1 MSTCKVDGC
10 GKAAV
15 SNISGL
21 CQMHYKRL
29 KKHGTTE
36 MPKGGRGP
44 IEQRF
49 WLYVD
54 KRGPD
59 DCWEWNGALG
69 PNGYG
74 RVSTKKNPDMIASR
88 VSYELTKGEIP
99 KGRVVM
105 HSCDNRKCVN
115 PAHLSVGTYLDNM
128 RDMIEKCRSVH
139 NPMRGSKHPRCKL
152 SEIDV
157 LSIRASNESS
167 GVLAN
172 RYGVSKSTIDH
183 IRLRITWRH
192 I

>member
-1 MSTCKVDGC
+1 MSKCRIDCCEKES
-10 GKAAV
+10 V
-15 SNISGL
+15 SNVSGL

-29 KKHGTTE
+29 KKHGTTDT
-36 MPKGGRGP
+36 PKGGRGP

-54 KRGPD
+54 RLGPN
-59 DCWEWNGALG
+59 DCWEWTGALG

-74 RVSTKKNPDMIASR
+74 RVSTKNNPDMIASR

-115 PAHLSVGTYLDNM
+115 PAHLSVGTYLENTH
-128 RDMIEKCRSVH
+128 DMIGKGRAVH
-139 NPMRGSKHPRCKL
+139 NPMQGVKHPRSKL
-152 SEIDV
+152 TESDV
-157 LSIRASNESS
+157 LTIRSSNESN
-167 GVLAN
+167 GVLSK
-172 RYGVSKSTIDH
+172 RYGVAKSTIDH
-183 IRLRITWRH
+183 VRLRITWRH